1 MRELDYRAIGRRVRA
16 ERQKKKL
23 TQERLGQLCGLSTA
37 HIGHIERGTRVPSLQ
52 TVCDIAATLDVSI
65 DALLIDTLNG
75 PQQVL
80 SAVGAQLRGKNDA
93 QVRTFLNAVKALAD
107 KIDEL

>member
-23 TQERLGQLCGLSTA
+23 TQERLGELCGLSTA

-80 SAVGAQLRGKNDA
+80 AAVGAQLRGKNDA